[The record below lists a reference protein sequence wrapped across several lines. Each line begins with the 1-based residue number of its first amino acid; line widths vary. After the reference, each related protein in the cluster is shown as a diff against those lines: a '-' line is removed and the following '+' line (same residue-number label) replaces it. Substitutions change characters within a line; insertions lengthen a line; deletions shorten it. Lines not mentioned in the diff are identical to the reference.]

1 MKIDKTQDGVH
12 HELIY
17 VRTKSELYFDKY
29 HHTMSFFRTIF
40 GFANILVSI
49 LIAVKV
55 FGLL

>member
-1 MKIDKTQDGVH
+1 MKIDKTQLEVH
-12 HELIY
+12 HELIN

-40 GFANILVSI
+40 GFINILVSI

-55 FGLL
+55 FGLI

>member
-1 MKIDKTQDGVH
+1 MKIDKTQDGVY

-40 GFANILVSI
+40 GFVNNIVSI
-49 LIAVKV
+49 LIAIKV
-55 FGLL
+55 FGLI